1 MNKLSEPEI
10 EDFKM
15 TAPLDAED
23 TNVLLRDVEIVERL
37 QRNLGHY
44 DAGTLVAVESMIHLL
59 RTYNEMHDLLSDLL
73 APFAL
78 TLGKYN
84 LLIVLY
90 STPEHHLPM
99 SEIGDRMSVT
109 RTNITKLVDMLEQE
123 GLVQRVSVPA
133 DRRVTLA
140 QLTGKGAELLQR
152 IMPLH
157 YANIRRL
164 WSGMDAD
171 DCLQLTHLLLKLR
184 RSSEAAV
191 SAGLLTDVCLA
202 EQKFRAGQHAGYQEV
217 EKQEVEKQEVE
228 K

>member
-1 MNKLSEPEI
+1 ME
-10 EDFKM
+10 
-15 TAPLDAED
+15 APQD
-23 TNVLLRDVEIVERL
+23 TTVLLRDLNIVERL
-37 QRNLGHY
+37 QRNLGHHE
-44 DAGTLVAVESMIHLL
+44 AQTLFAVESMIHLL

-90 STPEHHLPM
+90 STTEHHLPM

-123 GLVQRVSVPA
+123 GLVRRVSVPT

-140 QLTGKGAELLQR
+140 KLTEKAEELLHR

-157 YANIRRL
+157 YANVQRL
-164 WSGMDAD
+164 WSGMSAE

-184 RSSEAAV
+184 RSGEAAV
-191 SAGLLTDVCLA
+191 ADGLLTDVCLA
-202 EQKFRAGQHAGYQEV
+202 EQKFRASLHKCDSET
-217 EKQEVEKQEVE
+217 
-228 K
+228 